1 MTERPGATVVVTCP
15 TSRFQD
21 TGEPH
26 TVIGCGSTNGAGPDR
41 DGFHDCRDCGM
52 WFMPEVLAVGV
63 DAVDDD
69 DDDGDEIPPGVV
81 DRIVQRTAA
90 AVNHAGNT
98 LEKTP
103 GPTAGNC
110 AP

>member
-15 TSRFQD
+15 TSRFRD
-21 TGEPH
+21 TGERH
-26 TVIGCGSTNGAGPDR
+26 TIIGCGSTNVAGPDR

-52 WFMPEVLAVGV
+52 WFLPEVHAVGV

-69 DDDGDEIPPGVV
+69 DDGEEIPPGVV

-90 AVNHAGNT
+90 AANHAGNT

>member
-1 MTERPGATVVVTCP
+1 MTERPRTTVVVTCP

-21 TGEPH
+21 TGERH
-26 TVIGCGSTNGAGPDR
+26 TIIGCGSTNVAGPDS
-41 DGFHDCRDCGM
+41 DGVYDCGDCGM
-52 WFMPEVLAVGV
+52 WFLPEVQAVGV
-63 DAVDDD
+63 DDVVDGVV
-69 DDDGDEIPPGVV
+69 DGDEIPPGVV

-90 AVNHAGNT
+90 AANHAGNT

-103 GPTAGNC
+103 APTAGNC